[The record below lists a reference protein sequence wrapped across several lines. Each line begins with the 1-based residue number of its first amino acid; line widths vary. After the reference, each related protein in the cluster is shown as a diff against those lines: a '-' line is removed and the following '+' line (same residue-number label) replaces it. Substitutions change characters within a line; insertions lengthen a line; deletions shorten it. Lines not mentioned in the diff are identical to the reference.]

1 MVKAEELHGPGLV
14 PWRCSEPG
22 RTDWLEHA
30 KLLHPWH
37 AHIQTELQLETEAAE
52 RMSNDLLMHM
62 DKPAEGTTLSALL
75 DPFLK
80 GSRTT

>member
-1 MVKAEELHGPGLV
+1 MVKAAELHGTGLV
-14 PWRCSEPG
+14 PWLCS
-22 RTDWLEHA
+22 EHA

-62 DKPAEGTTLSALL
+62 NKFAEETTPSALL
-75 DPFLK
+75 GFFLMALEQLSERPC
-80 GSRTT
+80 G